1 MFTSVKKRKVF
12 NRIGIFFQ
20 LKNTDLGSVTNTGVE
35 GTLFTCL
42 GQMDPPPSIAII
54 SPIKRAFKTS
64 RWQRHLPYQLTVLK
78 HIRPRPHACSGV
90 TDTVG
95 HFTFTLYDSQVVG
108 GHEIVSCLL
117 SHWGWSSRALRCTTQ
132 RWQVRLTWFSRGR
145 LICLADCNA
154 NRHVSAGTR
163 VWQFWVFL
171 VISWGNRCAMKPQVF
186 CRERKK
192 KSKTPTLVLELLSAD
207 PNNQLLA
214 IQLFQSSNLSQH
226 FQADTA
232 NL

>member
-1 MFTSVKKRKVF
+1 MT
-12 NRIGIFFQ
+12 
-20 LKNTDLGSVTNTGVE
+20 
-35 GTLFTCL
+35 
-42 GQMDPPPSIAII
+42 
-54 SPIKRAFKTS
+54 KTP
-64 RWQRHLPYQLTVLK
+64 HLPYQLTVLK
-78 HIRPRPHACSGV
+78 HNRPRPHACSGV

-108 GHEIVSCLL
+108 GHETVSCLL

-171 VISWGNRCAMKPQVF
+171 VIAWGNKASLCNEATGVLQ
-186 CRERKK
+186 REKK
-192 KSKTPTLVLELLSAD
+192 RSKTAMLVLELLLAD
-207 PNNQLLA
+207 PNIQLLA
-214 IQLFQSSNLSQH
+214 IQLFQFQLQSTHQGGHCQPLEPLAWDNACTSSPSPVSPLSSSSSAEPDKVHPWLYCLFWLLKSHKSLHPNGQQL
-226 FQADTA
+226 F
-232 NL
+232 N